1 MKSVVTFQ
9 ENETFTPRAIPEWD
23 GTAQVY
29 SRTTEVRT
37 PHKKDKEFKT
47 KMIFNMIRIKFDPER
62 DTKENLVALVEKE
75 YQNPNAYIYVN
86 DGTYTRADLELTKH
100 LIGLQDIENIL
111 AEASKET
118 TNETC

>member
-86 DGTYTRADLELTKH
+86 DGIYTRADLELTKH